1 MSNLIEI
8 RIPTYKRPVLL
19 QRNLEHLIQQ
29 TYSNWVALIFDDSP
43 SQDARQVVENI
54 NDPRI
59 IYRPN
64 PRNLGCSKNLD
75 QAFSEKQHAGG
86 CYACVI
92 EDDNW
97 ILPQFLE
104 SNIKKLSNSN
114 LRVLL
119 RNQVIMVDRDFG
131 EPSDTG
137 QTTRGAI
144 FGTKDAVLS
153 PLMVHA
159 AMFFGTGLS
168 NGGIFWKISPEV
180 NFVVGNR
187 SEHSPMQEY
196 LRSLQLKESV
206 FYAADP
212 LAVFS
217 LPENGSTTRESLSN
231 RQFNRGKMEII
242 SFLLQK
248 YGYLI
253 TECAFGIAKTDKKL
267 IQHYKRTLCYC
278 SQSPIVAWRE
288 MKMSGLLLWVKGML
302 VFKTIKTPIQIKYE
316 KH

>member
-1 MSNLIEI
+1 
-8 RIPTYKRPVLL
+8 
-19 QRNLEHLIQQ
+19 
-29 TYSNWVALIFDDSP
+29 
-43 SQDARQVVENI
+43 
-54 NDPRI
+54 
-59 IYRPN
+59 
-64 PRNLGCSKNLD
+64 
-75 QAFSEKQHAGG
+75 
-86 CYACVI
+86 VI

-104 SNIKKLSNSN
+104 SNIKKLSHSN

-119 RNQVIMVDRDFG
+119 RNQAIMVDRDSG
-131 EPSDTG
+131 LPTPTG

-144 FGTKDAVLS
+144 FGIKDAVLS

-159 AMFFGTGLS
+159 GMFFGTGLS
-168 NGGIFWKISPEV
+168 NGGIFWKLTPEI

-212 LAVFS
+212 LAAFS

-242 SFLLQK
+242 SFLLRK
-248 YGYLI
+248 HGCSI
-253 TECAFGIAKTDKKL
+253 MECAFGIAKNDKKL
-267 IQHYKRTLCYC
+267 IQNYKRTLCYC
-278 SQSPIVAWRE
+278 SLSPLVAWKE
-288 MKMSGLLLWVKGML
+288 MKFYGLFVWLKGML
-302 VFKTIKTPIQIKYE
+302 VFKTIKTPIQLKHEKY
-316 KH
+316 

>member
-1 MSNLIEI
+1 ML
-8 RIPTYKRPVLL
+8 
-19 QRNLEHLIQQ
+19 
-29 TYSNWVALIFDDSP
+29 DDSP
-43 SQDARQVVENI
+43 DKEAEEIVSEFNES
-54 NDPRI
+54 RI
-59 IYRPN
+59 YYRPN
-64 PRNLGCSKNLD
+64 AVNLGCSKNLD
-75 QAFSEKQHAGG
+75 QAFSEKQLAEG

-104 SNIKKLSNSN
+104 SNIKKLLHSN

-119 RNQVIMVDRDFG
+119 RNQAIMLDRDSG
-131 EPSDTG
+131 EPSETG

-144 FGTKDAVLS
+144 FGSKDAVLS

-168 NGGIFWKISPEV
+168 NGGIFWKITPEI

-187 SEHSPMQEY
+187 SKHSPMQEY

-206 FYAADP
+206 FYAAES

-217 LPENGSTTRESLSN
+217 LPANGSTTRESLSN
-231 RQFNRGKMEII
+231 RQFNRGRMEII
-242 SFLLQK
+242 SFLLRK
-248 YGYLI
+248 HGCSI
-253 TECAFGIAKTDKKL
+253 MECATGFAKNDKIL

-288 MKMSGLLLWVKGML
+288 MKLYGLLLWLKGMY
-302 VFKTIKTPIQIKYE
+302 VRKFIDNPIQELSNHKPTAPRVTSTE
-316 KH
+316 AL